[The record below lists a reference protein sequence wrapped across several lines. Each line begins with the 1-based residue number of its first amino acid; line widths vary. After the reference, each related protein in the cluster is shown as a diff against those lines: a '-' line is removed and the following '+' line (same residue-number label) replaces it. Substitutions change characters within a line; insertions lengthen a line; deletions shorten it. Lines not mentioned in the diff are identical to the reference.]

1 MTRFQIEDLL
11 AQDASGVVFRA
22 LDTETGLPVTVRR
35 FFPFGADG
43 GGLSAEEQAA
53 YDLAAT
59 RLSEISHPALRSVI
73 CGGCDPVDGMPYL
86 ATEWIDGASLA
97 DIVTTGS
104 LTEKTAAQ
112 IITKVLE
119 VCELLSELFADEAIW
134 IDTDIKT
141 FIVAPE
147 DRGITFWIS
156 PLKWLG
162 RNETQRGM
170 DSIVRLATN
179 IMGWRGKAASE
190 LPQGALANWLNWL
203 RVAAGTATLRE
214 TRTRLA
220 SCVAGNQPVASRATV
235 RPPARTG
242 KVVKKKKK
250 SKMPAVLMSLLLLT
264 AIGVGGWQTIRWRNQ
279 KLADKAS
286 TAIELPADA
295 PEIVKRGSSKPTAS
309 AASETDD
316 SDAVPET
323 ERSPEEVNR
332 RLRELSEQAAKSSV
346 EKAAEAAHIDQ
357 DVSKRGGVFTPKD
370 QDLLIA
376 QSGKEVA
383 LEGVIQEIG
392 YSKSKKTMYLLFSKG
407 TGGSD
412 PRGGISVGGAPADLT
427 ENALTPLVGKKIRL
441 RGKVTVDDVGKGRPV
456 IMIGNRKAIE
466 SIE

>member
-53 YDLAAT
+53 YDLAVA
-59 RLSEISHPALRSVI
+59 RLSEIAHPALRSVI

-86 ATEWIDGASLA
+86 ATEWIDGTSLA
-97 DIVTTGS
+97 DIVAAGG
-104 LTEKTAAQ
+104 LTEKSAAE
-112 IITKVLE
+112 IITRVIE
-119 VCELLSELFADEAIW
+119 VCELLSGLFAEEAIW

-141 FIVAPE
+141 FVLAPE

-179 IMGWRGKAASE
+179 IMGWRGKASNE
-190 LPQGALANWLNWL
+190 LPQCGFANWLNWL

-220 SCVAGNQPVASRATV
+220 SCMAGNQPVASRATV
-235 RPPARTG
+235 RPPARTA
-242 KVVKKKKK
+242 KAAIKKKK
-250 SKMPAVLMSLLLLT
+250 SKMPAILTSLLLLT
-264 AIGVGGWQTIRWRNQ
+264 AMGVGGWQTIRWRNA
-279 KLADKAS
+279 KLA
-286 TAIELPADA
+286 
-295 PEIVKRGSSKPTAS
+295 
-309 AASETDD
+309 
-316 SDAVPET
+316 
-323 ERSPEEVNR
+323 
-332 RLRELSEQAAKSSV
+332 
-346 EKAAEAAHIDQ
+346 
-357 DVSKRGGVFTPKD
+357 GVFTPKD

-383 LEGVIQEIG
+383 LEGIIQEIG
-392 YSKSKKTMYLLFSKG
+392 YSQSKKTMYLLFSKG
-407 TGGSD
+407 AGGSD
-412 PRGGISVGGAPADLT
+412 PRGGISVGSAPPDLT
-427 ENALTPLVGKKIRL
+427 ETALAPLVGKKIRL
-441 RGKVTVDDVGKGRPV
+441 RGKVTVDEVGKGRPV

>member
-22 LDTETGLPVTVRR
+22 LDKETGLPVTVRR

-53 YDLAAT
+53 YDLSAT

-86 ATEWIDGASLA
+86 ATEWIDGTSLA
-97 DIVTTGS
+97 DIVTGGG
-104 LTEKTAAQ
+104 LTEMTAAE
-112 IITKVLE
+112 IITRVLE
-119 VCELLSELFADEAIW
+119 VCELLSELFAEEAIW

-141 FIVAPE
+141 FIVAPA

-162 RNETQRGM
+162 RNETQRDM

-179 IMGWRGKAASE
+179 IMGWRGKASSE
-190 LPQGALANWLNWL
+190 LPQCGLANWLNWL

-220 SCVAGNQPVASRATV
+220 SCMASNQPVASRATV
-235 RPPARTG
+235 RPPARTA
-242 KVVKKKKK
+242 KAVISKKK
-250 SKMPAVLMSLLLLT
+250 SRMPAVLMSLLLLT

-279 KLADKAS
+279 KLADKPS
-286 TAIELPADA
+286 TAIVLPANA
-295 PEIVKRGSSKPTAS
+295 LEIVKRGSSKPTA
-309 AASETDD
+309 AAAAEPDD

-346 EKAAEAAHIDQ
+346 EKAAEAAHVEQ
-357 DVSKRGGVFTPKD
+357 EVSKRAGIFTPTD
-370 QDLLIA
+370 HDLLIA

-383 LEGVIQEIG
+383 LEGVFRKIG
-392 YSKSKKTMYLLFSKG
+392 FSKSKKTMYLLFSKDAA
-407 TGGSD
+407 GSD
-412 PRGGISVGGAPADLT
+412 PRGGVFVNSAPPDLT
-427 ENALTPLVGKKIRL
+427 EAALAPLVGKKIRL
-441 RGKVTVDDVGKGRPV
+441 RGKITVDDVGTGRPV